1 MFVLLAVLWFSR
13 DPKFVPGWEAVL
25 HLPRTAD
32 GQRYC
37 TLTEHTVTSFHSD
50 YIFVLDYI

>member
-37 TLTEHTVTSFHSD
+37 TLTEHTDTPLHSD